1 MNASPLFVPNRVAL
15 AVALAL
21 SGPSALA
28 AVDCTVSVP
37 TDDGT
42 GNTANTLSWAIMT
55 ANNGTTPSTP
65 YLSGHPGGG
74 CTNNTIIL
82 TTNVT
87 VSGVMKRLIDSN
99 LTLQSDATRRTLSGG
114 NLYRPLFV
122 KSGTVV
128 IRNLNLINGK
138 AKGGKGG
145 GGGAGL
151 GGALFVYGGMVTVE
165 NVGFTGNN
173 ATGGQGGGYGD
184 YGGGGMFGDGSS
196 GGGGLFGVSTDVNGG
211 YGGTG
216 AYGGSGGSY
225 GVGGVGG
232 VPGSGGG
239 FGGGGGFGLGVPGLD
254 GGFGGGGGG
263 GFFGSSVGSDGGRG
277 GFGGG
282 GGRGK

>member
-74 CTNNTIIL
+74 CTNNTITLATDVTL
-82 TTNVT
+82 T
-87 VSGVMKRLIDSN
+87 GVMKRLIDSN
-99 LTLQSDATRRTLSGG
+99 LTLQSDATRRTLGGG

-151 GGALFVYGGMVTVE
+151 GGHYSA
-165 NVGFTGNN
+165 
-173 ATGGQGGGYGD
+173 
-184 YGGGGMFGDGSS
+184 
-196 GGGGLFGVSTDVNGG
+196 
-211 YGGTG
+211 
-216 AYGGSGGSY
+216 
-225 GVGGVGG
+225 
-232 VPGSGGG
+232 
-239 FGGGGGFGLGVPGLD
+239 
-254 GGFGGGGGG
+254 
-263 GFFGSSVGSDGGRG
+263 SDQ
-277 GFGGG
+277 
-282 GGRGK
+282 